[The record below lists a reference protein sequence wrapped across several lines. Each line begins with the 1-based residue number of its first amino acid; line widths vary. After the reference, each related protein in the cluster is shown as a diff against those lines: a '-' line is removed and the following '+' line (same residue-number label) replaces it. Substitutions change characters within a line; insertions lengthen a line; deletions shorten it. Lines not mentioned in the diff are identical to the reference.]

1 MVRSVNI
8 YSDLLKRCTV
18 FDTFIVVIKNL
29 GIFFSLTRNE
39 KSKFEQKRRDKK
51 CCTIYGLILLIFVG
65 VIFLGIGNCIQ

>member
-1 MVRSVNI
+1 MVRSVNS

-39 KSKFEQKRRDKK
+39 NKSINNQNLNRKEEIKSVVQFM
-51 CCTIYGLILLIFVG
+51 V
-65 VIFLGIGNCIQ
+65 

>member
-29 GIFFSLTRNE
+29 GIFFSLTRKEN
-39 KSKFEQKRRDKK
+39 KSINNQNFNRKEEIKSVEQ
-51 CCTIYGLILLIFVG
+51 FMV
-65 VIFLGIGNCIQ
+65 

>member
-18 FDTFIVVIKNL
+18 FDTFIVIKNL

-39 KSKFEQKRRDKK
+39 NKSINNQNLNRKEEIKSVVQFM
-51 CCTIYGLILLIFVG
+51 V
-65 VIFLGIGNCIQ
+65 